1 MEPGITYFNDSKIKV
16 EIQKSFH
23 NEDIII
29 VQSTSKPVNDR
40 LIELFLLVD
49 AARKSGSKSNNFSN
63 ALFWLCKAR

>member
-1 MEPGITYFNDSKIKV
+1 MKV

-49 AARKSGSKSNNFSN
+49 AAK
-63 ALFWLCKAR
+63 KAGAQIE